1 MERAKALRKAQTDA
15 EQRLWSRLRANQL
28 GAKFRRQHPLDG
40 CIADFVCLEHR
51 LIVELDGSHHFDQH
65 AHDAKRTHSL
75 ESLGFRVLRFWNND
89 ALERTDDVLE
99 AIVAA
104 LAESPPPHPNP
115 LPRLRRGRGSEAS
128 REPSTRQ
135 ATENSPLPQ
144 AQLGGEGWVRGRGP
158 QIAGTHADKSAS
170 DEVANARVSALHL
183 RARLYALI
191 RDFFA
196 ARNVLE
202 VETPILS
209 KAGNTEP
216 NIESFTATFIG
227 HVDAGSRE
235 RWLRTSPEHAMKR
248 LLAAGVGDCY
258 ELGRVFRNGESGRR
272 HNPEFTMLEWYRVG
286 WDHRRLMVE
295 TCELVRAALQ
305 LVGRS
310 ASVVE
315 RTYRELFVDELG
327 VDPFTAGIEALQVP
341 LAEFRID
348 ATGLGRDDWL
358 DLLITHRIQPAFPH
372 DRITLIHDFP
382 ATQCALAK
390 IRDGDLPVAER
401 FELYLG
407 SHELANGYH
416 ELTDATEQCARFER
430 DNARRRERGQHEM
443 PIDGRLLAALPDM
456 PACAGV
462 ALGVERLL
470 MSLAGT
476 DDIRGV
482 LAFPFASA

>member
-1 MERAKALRKAQTDA
+1 
-15 EQRLWSRLRANQL
+15 
-28 GAKFRRQHPLDG
+28 
-40 CIADFVCLEHR
+40 
-51 LIVELDGSHHFDQH
+51 
-65 AHDAKRTHSL
+65 
-75 ESLGFRVLRFWNND
+75 
-89 ALERTDDVLE
+89 
-99 AIVAA
+99 
-104 LAESPPPHPNP
+104 
-115 LPRLRRGRGSEAS
+115 
-128 REPSTRQ
+128 
-135 ATENSPLPQ
+135 
-144 AQLGGEGWVRGRGP
+144 
-158 QIAGTHADKSAS
+158 
-170 DEVANARVSALHL
+170 
-183 RARLYALI
+183 
-191 RDFFA
+191 
-196 ARNVLE
+196 
-202 VETPILS
+202 
-209 KAGNTEP
+209 
-216 NIESFTATFIG
+216 
-227 HVDAGSRE
+227 
-235 RWLRTSPEHAMKR
+235 
-248 LLAAGVGDCY
+248 
-258 ELGRVFRNGESGRR
+258 
-272 HNPEFTMLEWYRVG
+272 MLEWYRVG